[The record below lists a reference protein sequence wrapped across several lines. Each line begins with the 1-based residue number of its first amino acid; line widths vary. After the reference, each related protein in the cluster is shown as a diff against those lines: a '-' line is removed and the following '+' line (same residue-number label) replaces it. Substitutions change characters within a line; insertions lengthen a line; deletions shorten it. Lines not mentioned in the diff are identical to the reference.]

1 MECHV
6 PAFRG
11 LSPFVLSVWFG
22 GRWGGT
28 AGGFAIVRMISP
40 SRARTIE
47 CVCILV
53 IAGNIDEFDEVDM
66 SQMDTIYFERAQ
78 SGQ

>member
-1 MECHV
+1 V
-6 PAFRG
+6 FG
-11 LSPFVLSVWFG
+11 LEVG
-22 GRWGGT
+22 GRGT
-28 AGGFAIVRMISP
+28 AGGFANVRMISP
-40 SRARTIE
+40 FRARTIE

-66 SQMDTIYFERAQ
+66 SQMDSFYFERAR